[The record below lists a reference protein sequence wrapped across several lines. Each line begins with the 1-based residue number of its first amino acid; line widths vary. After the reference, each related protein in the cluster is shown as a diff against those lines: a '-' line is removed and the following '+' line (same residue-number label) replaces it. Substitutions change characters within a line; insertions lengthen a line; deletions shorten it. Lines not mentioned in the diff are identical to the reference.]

1 MGAELTKDSQGFEH
15 LVLTSGCYNSEEN
28 TLENPEAYETLKI
41 LGFGDND
48 GLIKTKKVY
57 SNLDKKVYIMKEIK
71 INKSQED
78 DEDKTLSD
86 EQKNNLIKILKS
98 LKDDKDK
105 CENIIKNYK
114 IFTKGNYLY
123 ILDEYINNGDL
134 LSYMKTYK
142 DLNQKIKEE
151 TLWDIF
157 LQCANALKYLHS
169 KNIVH
174 RNIRLENIYMANDKV
189 IKIGNFI
196 KAVLSEE
203 KPTFTNPFFKN
214 SLANTNRGEEKR
226 FNDIVGGVF
235 YRSPEM
241 LSNSKYGKKT
251 DIYSLGVV
259 FYKLCNYDFPNST
272 HYTSKKKENVNNNP
286 KMSEIIGKMLSE
298 ESKRPNAEELYDLIL
313 NEYSKIFN
321 KNTSIEA
328 VLRCISAYKKTTDL
342 LLKNH
347 MSFISE
353 KTPFC
358 YNYLQCI
365 EKFKSNNEKKNCG
378 LYLNNIRK
386 LINKIYDKT
395 NKDQEINPS
404 FVLQNMLEEL
414 NRESNL
420 NFKGPSF
427 IIQPFDLNS
436 SKENANNAFLNYFN
450 NNYKSDYSR
459 YFCGGLKTKR
469 NCYICQHSF
478 YNYYAIPYLEFQL
491 DRCFSINEMT
501 KKYQYDPKLVNWINM
516 QYNHG
521 KTLSIVCKTCKS
533 KLSEFKQIEPF
544 QHHLVITINRGEGY
558 INKSKV
564 EYPLEMNLKF
574 PYDLIGIIKRISDEK
589 GEYFISITLNFSDGK
604 TWTLSDK
611 ETARK
616 INNPFEH
623 SEGDIVML
631 CYSFRKKN

>member
-1 MGAELTKDSQGFEH
+1 M
-15 LVLTSGCYNSEEN
+15 
-28 TLENPEAYETLKI
+28 KI

-57 SNLDKKVYIMKEIK
+57 SKLDKKIYIMKEIK

-78 DEDKTLSD
+78 DGDKTLSD
-86 EQKNNLIKILKS
+86 EQKNNLIKILNN
-98 LKDDKDK
+98 LKEDKDNK
-105 CENIIKNYK
+105 CENIVKNYK

-123 ILDEYINNGDL
+123 ILDEYMNNGDL

-174 RNIRLENIYMANDKV
+174 RNLRLENIYMDNDKV

-196 KAVLSEE
+196 KAVLSEKE
-203 KPTFTNPFFKN
+203 ATSINPFYN
-214 SLANTNRGEEKR
+214 QSLGNINLKEEKR

-259 FYKLCNYDFPNST
+259 FYKLCYYDFPNST
-272 HYTSKKKENVNNNP
+272 LYTSKKNENANNYP
-286 KMSEIIGKMLSE
+286 KMSEIIEKMLSE
-298 ESKRPNAEELYDLIL
+298 ESKRPNAEELYNLIL
-313 NEYSKIFN
+313 NEYLNIIN

-328 VLRCISAYKKTTDL
+328 VLRCLSAYKKTTDFM
-342 LLKNH
+342 LKNQ
-347 MSFISE
+347 MSFLSG
-353 KTPFC
+353 KTPFA
-358 YNYLQCI
+358 YNFVQCI
-365 EKFKSNNEKKNCG
+365 EKFKSNIENKNCG
-378 LYLNNIRK
+378 LYLNNIRN
-386 LINKIYDKT
+386 LINNIYDTT
-395 NKDQEINPS
+395 NKDLEINPS

-414 NRESNL
+414 NRESNPS
-420 NFKGPSF
+420 FKGPSF
-427 IIQPFDLNS
+427 IIQPFEFNS
-436 SKENANNAFLNYFN
+436 SKDNANKEFLNYFN
-450 NNYKSDYSR
+450 NNYKSDYSK

-469 NCYICQHSF
+469 NCYTCKHSF
-478 YNYYAIPYLEFQL
+478 YNYYTIPYLEFQL
-491 DRCFSINEMT
+491 DNCFSMNEIT
-501 KKYQYDPKLVNWINM
+501 KTYQYEPKLVSWFNK

-521 KTLSIVCKTCKS
+521 KLLNITCKTCKS

-558 INKSKV
+558 NNKSKIV
-564 EYPLEMNLKF
+564 YPLEINLNF
-574 PYDLIGIIKRISDEK
+574 PYDLVGIIKRISDEK
-589 GEYFISITLNFSDGK
+589 GEYFISISLNFSDGK
-604 TWTLSDK
+604 TWTLSNK
-611 ETARK
+611 ETAKK
-616 INNPFEH
+616 INNPLDH
-623 SEGDIVML
+623 SDGDIVML
-631 CYSFRKKN
+631 CYSLRKKNN